1 MRRATAPAYKIEV
14 TFVRQH
20 KFILL
25 FLGLLVLCSV
35 MVVREFTHDSKH
47 VEVREAFI
55 LLHSKGYTNQA
66 QKLYHRLLL
75 DFQTLPNKVLLD
87 DFQRTLLLVDPYTY
101 QPSNLVWN
109 YHWTIS
115 QELERRQE
123 STLTRALKLADEQ
136 KP

>member
-1 MRRATAPAYKIEV
+1 M
-14 TFVRQH
+14 TFVRQY

-25 FLGLLVLCSV
+25 FLGLLVFCSV
-35 MVVREFTHDSKH
+35 MVIREFTHDSKH
-47 VEVREAFI
+47 VEIREAFI

-66 QKLYHRLLL
+66 QRLYHRLLL
-75 DFQTLPNKVLLD
+75 DFQQLPDKSLLD

-101 QPSNLVWN
+101 QPSNLVWS
-109 YHWTIS
+109 YHWTVS
-115 QELERRQE
+115 RELERRQE